1 VAGWPALQKLSTV
14 WQESPFTNYFSRR
27 GPVSDW
33 LVKSPV
39 NTNWQRRFHYRL
51 GRICVWKTRVKR
63 IVSAGL
69 GLLSACAGM
78 VALFGYAYPATEQ
91 LFPPPSGVVVYSQVT
106 LSEQLLAATVIWCL
120 TLGAFFM
127 AFRMLRFALSSR
139 KSMNC

>member
-1 VAGWPALQKLSTV
+1 M
-14 WQESPFTNYFSRR
+14 
-27 GPVSDW
+27 
-33 LVKSPV
+33 
-39 NTNWQRRFHYRL
+39 
-51 GRICVWKTRVKR
+51 KR

-69 GLLSACAGM
+69 GLLSACAGI
-78 VALFGYAYPATEQ
+78 VSLFGYAYPATEK
-91 LFPPPSGVVVYSQVT
+91 LFAPPSGVVVYSQVT